1 MESECKLEY
10 AQYFTIS
17 RHVNTAMVAGAQDPS
32 LAARHR
38 LAIAQDSGQCVQ
50 SRVATGLQELVSVA

>member
-1 MESECKLEY
+1 MESERKLEY

-38 LAIAQDSGQCVQ
+38 LAIAQDSG
-50 SRVATGLQELVSVA
+50 